1 LGADSAGLGDFMDK
15 PRDKSVARNRKIR
28 RGIYVVLAVAAIG
41 AVSVGLARLKPASPT
56 VERSTVIIDT
66 VKQGEMLRNVGGL
79 GTLVP
84 EEIVWIP
91 AVTSGRVEK
100 RLVQPG
106 TTVSPDTIIF
116 ELSNQELQQQL
127 QDAELQFKSAEAE
140 YNNRKVELETQLL
153 NQKAAAA
160 TVESDYQQARQE
172 AEANETLAKEG
183 LVSDLV
189 LKRTRIRAAELATR
203 NDLEKKRIAMTTEA
217 MKTQLAVT
225 QSTLEQRRALVELRR
240 KQVADLRVRA
250 GMFGVLQQLAVEVG
264 QQVTPGA
271 NLARVSNPNKLKA
284 EVRIAETQLK
294 DMRIGLPAEIDT
306 RNGII
311 PGHVIRV
318 DPAAVNGTVA
328 VDVSLEGPLPP
339 GARPDMSVD
348 GKIELERL
356 VNVLYI
362 QRPAFGQEKSTVK
375 LFKLEPDNQ
384 HAESVT
390 VELGRTSV
398 TTIEIVKGLKVGD
411 KVIVSDTSQL
421 GDNVTRIRL
430 N

>member
-1 LGADSAGLGDFMDK
+1 MDK
-15 PRDKSVARNRKIR
+15 PREKSVARNRKIR
-28 RGIYVVLAVAAIG
+28 RIVYIVLALG
-41 AVSVGLARLKPASPT
+41 AVGAISIVLAKLKPAAQA
-56 VERSTVIIDT
+56 VERSTVIIDP
-66 VKQGEMLRNVGGL
+66 VKQGEMIRNVRGL

-91 AVTSGRVEK
+91 AVTSGRVDK

-106 TTVSPDTIIF
+106 TTVTPDTVIF

-127 QDAELQFKSAEAE
+127 QDAELQYKSAEAE
-140 YNNRKVELETQLL
+140 YNNRKVDLETQLL
-153 NQKAAAA
+153 NQRAAAA
-160 TVESDYQQARQE
+160 TVESDFQQAKQE
-172 AEANETLAKEG
+172 AEANETLSKEG
-183 LVSDLV
+183 LVSELV

-203 NDLEKKRIAMTTEA
+203 NDLEKKRIVMTTEA

-225 QSTLEQRRALVELRR
+225 QSTLDQRKALVELRR

-250 GMFGVLQQLAVEVG
+250 GMHGVLQQLAVEVG

-294 DMRIGLPAEIDT
+294 DIRIGLPATIDT
-306 RNGII
+306 RNGVI
-311 PGHVIRV
+311 PGRVIRV
-318 DPAAVNGTVA
+318 DPAALNGTVA
-328 VDVSLEGPLPP
+328 VDVALDGELPP

-348 GKIELERL
+348 GTIELERL
-356 VNVLYI
+356 PNVMKI

-375 LFKLEPDNQ
+375 LFKLDPDEQ
-384 HAESVT
+384 HAEAVTVQLGRQSVT
-390 VELGRTSV
+390 E
-398 TTIEIVKGLKVGD
+398 IEIISGLKVGD

>member
-1 LGADSAGLGDFMDK
+1 MDK
-15 PRDKSVARNRKIR
+15 PREKSVARNRKIR
-28 RGIYVVLAVAAIG
+28 RIVYIVLALG
-41 AVSVGLARLKPASPT
+41 AVGAISVALARLKPAAQA
-56 VERSTVIIDT
+56 VERSTVIIDP
-66 VKQGEMLRNVGGL
+66 VKQGEMIRNVRGL

-91 AVTSGRVEK
+91 AVTSGRVDK

-106 TTVSPDTIIF
+106 TTVTPDTVIF

-127 QDAELQFKSAEAE
+127 QDAELQYKSAEAE
-140 YNNRKVELETQLL
+140 YNNRKVDLETQLL
-153 NQKAAAA
+153 NQRAAAA
-160 TVESDYQQARQE
+160 TVESDYQQAKQE
-172 AEANETLAKEG
+172 AEANETLSKEG
-183 LVSDLV
+183 LVSELV
-189 LKRTRIRAAELATR
+189 LKRTRIRAGELATR
-203 NDLEKKRIAMTTEA
+203 NDLEKKRIVMTTEA

-225 QSTLEQRRALVELRR
+225 QSTLDQRKALVELRR

-250 GMFGVLQQLAVEVG
+250 GMHGVLQQLAVEVG

-294 DMRIGLPAEIDT
+294 DIRIGLPATIDT
-306 RNGII
+306 RNGVI
-311 PGHVIRV
+311 PGRVIRV
-318 DPAAVNGTVA
+318 DPAALNGTVA
-328 VDVSLEGPLPP
+328 VDVALDGELPP

-348 GKIELERL
+348 GTIELERL
-356 VNVLYI
+356 PNVLKI

-375 LFKLEPDNQ
+375 LFKLDADEQ
-384 HAESVT
+384 HAEAVTVQLGRQSVT
-390 VELGRTSV
+390 E
-398 TTIEIVKGLKVGD
+398 IEIISGLKVGD

>member
-1 LGADSAGLGDFMDK
+1 MDK

-28 RGIYVVLAVAAIG
+28 RAVYFVLALGAVG
-41 AVSVGLARLKPASPT
+41 AVSVALARLKPAAPT

-66 VKQGEMLRNVGGL
+66 VKQGQMLRNVRGL

-106 TTVSPDTIIF
+106 TTVTPDTIIF

-153 NQKAAAA
+153 NQKASAA
-160 TVESDYQQARQE
+160 TVESDYQVAKME
-172 AEANETLAKEG
+172 ADSYEQLVKDGLYSDLQYKQKLTKANE
-183 LVSDLV
+183 
-189 LKRTRIRAAELATR
+189 LKTR
-203 NDLEKKRIAMTTEA
+203 NELEKKRIAMTTEA
-217 MKTQLAVT
+217 MKTQLAVS
-225 QSTLEQRRALVELRR
+225 QSTLDQRRALVELRR

-294 DMRIGLPAEIDT
+294 DIRIGLPAEIDT
-306 RNGII
+306 RNGVI

-328 VDVSLEGPLPP
+328 VDVALDGALPP

-348 GKIELERL
+348 GTIELERL
-356 VNVLYI
+356 ENVLYI

-384 HAESVT
+384 HAESTT
-390 VELGRTSV
+390 VELGRSSV
-398 TTIEIVKGLKVGD
+398 TTIEIVRGLKVGD

>member
-1 LGADSAGLGDFMDK
+1 MDK
-15 PRDKSVARNRKIR
+15 PREKSVARNRKIR
-28 RGIYVVLAVAAIG
+28 RVLYVVLALG
-41 AVSVGLARLKPASPT
+41 AVGAITVWLGRMNPAAQT

-66 VKQGEMLRNVGGL
+66 VKRGEMLRQVQGL

-91 AVTSGRVEK
+91 AVTSGKVEK

-106 TTVSPDTIIF
+106 TTVTPDTVIF

-140 YNNRKVELETQLL
+140 YANKKVELETQLL
-153 NQKAAAA
+153 NQRASAA
-160 TVESDYQQARQE
+160 TVESDYQVAKMESDSYAQ
-172 AEANETLAKEG
+172 LVKEG
-183 LVSDLV
+183 LYSDLQY
-189 LKRTRIRAAELATR
+189 KQKQTKANELATR
-203 NDLEKKRIAMTTEA
+203 NELEKKRIAMTSEA
-217 MKTQLAVT
+217 MKTQLAVS
-225 QSTLEQRRALVELRR
+225 QSTLDQRRALVELRR

-250 GMFGVLQQLAVEVG
+250 GMHGVLQQWAVEVG
-264 QQVTPGA
+264 QQVTPGT
-271 NLARVSNPNKLKA
+271 NLARVSDPSRLKA
-284 EVRIAETQLK
+284 QVRIAETQLK
-294 DMRIGLPAEIDT
+294 DIRIGLPATIDT

-311 PGHVIRV
+311 PGHVTRV
-318 DPAAVNGTVA
+318 DPAAQNGTVT
-328 VDVSLEGPLPP
+328 VDISLEAALPP

-356 VNVLYI
+356 NNVMNM
-362 QRPAFGQEKSTVK
+362 QRPTFGQENSTIK
-375 LFKLEPDNQ
+375 LFKLEADEQ
-384 HAESVT
+384 HAELVA
-390 VELGRTSV
+390 VEIGRTSV
-398 TTIEIVKGLKVGD
+398 TTVEIVKGLKVGD

>member
-1 LGADSAGLGDFMDK
+1 MDK
-15 PRDKSVARNRKIR
+15 PREKSVARNRKIR
-28 RGIYVVLAVAAIG
+28 RIVYIVLALG
-41 AVSVGLARLKPASPT
+41 AVGAISVVLARLKPAAQA
-56 VERSTVIIDT
+56 VERSTVIIDP
-66 VKQGEMLRNVGGL
+66 VKQGEMIRNVRGL

-91 AVTSGRVEK
+91 AVTSGRVDK

-106 TTVSPDTIIF
+106 TTVTPDTVIF

-127 QDAELQFKSAEAE
+127 QDAELQYKSAEAE
-140 YNNRKVELETQLL
+140 YNNRKVDLETQLL
-153 NQKAAAA
+153 NQRAAAA
-160 TVESDYQQARQE
+160 TVESDFQQAKQE
-172 AEANETLAKEG
+172 AEANETLSKEG
-183 LVSDLV
+183 LVSELV

-203 NDLEKKRIAMTTEA
+203 NDLEKKRIVMTTEA

-225 QSTLEQRRALVELRR
+225 QSTLDQRKALVELRR

-250 GMFGVLQQLAVEVG
+250 GMHGVLQQLAVEVG

-294 DMRIGLPAEIDT
+294 DIRIGLPATIDT
-306 RNGII
+306 RNGVI
-311 PGHVIRV
+311 PGRVIRV
-318 DPAAVNGTVA
+318 DPAALNGTVA
-328 VDVSLEGPLPP
+328 VDVALDGELPP

-348 GKIELERL
+348 GTIELERL
-356 VNVLYI
+356 PNVLKI

-375 LFKLEPDNQ
+375 LFKLDADEQ
-384 HAESVT
+384 HAEAVTVQLGRQSVT
-390 VELGRTSV
+390 E
-398 TTIEIVKGLKVGD
+398 IEIISGLKVGD